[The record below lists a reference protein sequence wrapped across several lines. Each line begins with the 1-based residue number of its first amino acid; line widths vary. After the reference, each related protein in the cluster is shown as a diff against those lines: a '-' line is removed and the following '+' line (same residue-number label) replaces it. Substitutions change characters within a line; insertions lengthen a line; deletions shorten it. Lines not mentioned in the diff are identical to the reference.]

1 MSAAYA
7 IEDIQPLGDCALLVS
22 FAARIDP
29 DINRCVHG
37 LRHWLLHNPA
47 IDILE
52 AVPAYHS
59 LAVYYAPA
67 QIRFEALAQA
77 IRDADFSTCL
87 LQMDARCI
95 DLPVCYDPRV
105 APDIE
110 GLAEQAKLRVDDV
123 VALHSQAVYRV
134 YFLGFKP
141 GFAYLGGLHP
151 RLHTPRKDTPRLA
164 VPAGSVGIGGAQTGV
179 YPQSTPGGW
188 QLIGRTATALFNP
201 DQDPPCLLQPGDQ
214 LRFKPISLDEFLQ
227 QGGQS

>member
-1 MSAAYA
+1 MSDVHA

-29 DINRCVHG
+29 DVNRCVHA
-37 LRHWLLHNPA
+37 LRHWLLQNLAP
-47 IDILE
+47 DILE

-59 LAVYYAPA
+59 LAVYYSPMHTS
-67 QIRFEALAQA
+67 FEALSQA
-77 IRDADFSTCL
+77 IRGSGFSAS
-87 LQMDARCI
+87 LQQKATHSI
-95 DLPVCYDPRV
+95 ELPVCYDPRV

-110 GLAEQAKLRVDDV
+110 WLAGQAKLGIDEV
-123 VALHSQAVYRV
+123 VSLHSEAVYRV

-188 QLIGRTATALFNP
+188 QLIGRTATQLFNP
-201 DQDPPCLLQPGDQ
+201 EQDPPCLLQPGDQ
-214 LRFKPISLDEFLQ
+214 LRFKPISWDEYLLL
-227 QGGQS
+227 GGEP

>member
-1 MSAAYA
+1 
-7 IEDIQPLGDCALLVS
+7 
-22 FAARIDP
+22 
-29 DINRCVHG
+29 
-37 LRHWLLHNPA
+37 
-47 IDILE
+47 
-52 AVPAYHS
+52 
-59 LAVYYAPA
+59 
-67 QIRFEALAQA
+67 
-77 IRDADFSTCL
+77 
-87 LQMDARCI
+87 
-95 DLPVCYDPRV
+95 V

-110 GLAEQAKLRVDDV
+110 WLAEQAKLRVDDV

-141 GFAYLGGLHP
+141 GFAYLGGLNP

>member
-1 MSAAYA
+1 MSEACA

-22 FAARIDP
+22 FPARIDP
-29 DINRCVHG
+29 DINRSVHA

-47 IDILE
+47 IDIIE

-59 LAVYYAPA
+59 LAVYYSPA
-67 QIRFEALAQA
+67 QIRYEALAQV
-77 IRDADFSTCL
+77 IRDADFSSTL
-87 LQMDARCI
+87 LDTDTRSI
-95 DLPVCYDPRV
+95 ELPVCYDPRV

-110 GLAEQAKLRVDDV
+110 WLAAQAKLSIDDV

-188 QLIGRTATALFNP
+188 QLIGRTATALFSP
-201 DQDPPCLLQPGDQ
+201 QQDPPCLLQPGDQ
-214 LRFKPISLDEFLQ
+214 LRFKPISLDEFLR
-227 QGGQS
+227 QGGAP